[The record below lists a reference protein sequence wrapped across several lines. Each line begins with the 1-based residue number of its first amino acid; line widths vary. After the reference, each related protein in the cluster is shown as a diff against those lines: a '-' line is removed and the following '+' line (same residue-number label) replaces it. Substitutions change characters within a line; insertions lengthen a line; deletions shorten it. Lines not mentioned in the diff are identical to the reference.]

1 MFSYDWNWYKS
12 LWLVVVV
19 LVVVWWVGCLKP
31 EDEQSS
37 CTAWGFNKLN
47 RIKTISV
54 FSFEVFLEL
63 ILTNRDV
70 PKKI

>member
-1 MFSYDWNWYKS
+1 M
-12 LWLVVVV
+12 
-19 LVVVWWVGCLKP
+19 VVWWVGCLKP

-54 FSFEVFLEL
+54 FSFEVFFEL